1 MKNRR
6 MKNLTLKVAIEGT
19 PALLDLITQAS
30 KSQTKGPID
39 PMLKSVL
46 TNSLDAKTFIE
57 TLQKNEPQPLDKF
70 AKKYKMPL
78 YNLSDK
84 KTQISKGDIDVL
96 IDTLDECTKELGD
109 IVKGLNEL
117 KEMFFQSKEML

>member
-1 MKNRR
+1 M
-6 MKNLTLKVAIEGT
+6 AIEGT
-19 PALLDLITQAS
+19 PALLELIKQAS
-30 KSQTKGPID
+30 KTQAIKPD

-109 IVKGLNEL
+109 IVKGLNDL

>member
-1 MKNRR
+1 
-6 MKNLTLKVAIEGT
+6 MKNLALKVAIEGT

-30 KSQTKGPID
+30 KSQTKRTID

-57 TLQKNEPQPLDKF
+57 ALQKNEPLPLDKF
-70 AKKYKMPL
+70 VKEYKMPL
-78 YNLSDK
+78 YNFSDK

-96 IDTLDECTKELGD
+96 IYKIDECTKELGG
-109 IVKGLNEL
+109 IVKGLNNL
-117 KEMFFQSKEML
+117 KEIFFQSKEML

>member
-30 KSQTKGPID
+30 KSQTKRTID

-57 TLQKNEPQPLDKF
+57 ALQKNEPLPLDKF
-70 AKKYKMPL
+70 VKEYKMPL
-78 YNLSDK
+78 YNFSDK

-109 IVKGLNEL
+109 IVKGLNDL
-117 KEMFFQSKEML
+117 KEMFFQSKEIL